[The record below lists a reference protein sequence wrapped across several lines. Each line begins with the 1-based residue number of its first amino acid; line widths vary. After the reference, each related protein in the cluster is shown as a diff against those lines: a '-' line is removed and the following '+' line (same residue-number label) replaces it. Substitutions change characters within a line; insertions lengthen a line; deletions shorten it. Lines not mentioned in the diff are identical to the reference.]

1 MFPRVPHDDRAAQN
15 KSVDVTA
22 EIVGAHGSARG
33 HGFARVAVGIDV
45 IRTVN
50 RTEIYPIL
58 GSRMKWITDR
68 RLTFWIT
75 DLDTF
80 RNQTLIS

>member
-1 MFPRVPHDDRAAQN
+1 L
-15 KSVDVTA
+15 TT
-22 EIVGAHGSARG
+22 
-33 HGFARVAVGIDV
+33 VAVGIDV